1 MVSMTDDKMAALVD
15 DVLVQQALDTCDPL
29 YRDEVAYVLRLAKL
43 NTRALI
49 LTDSDTVQRAKLIYE
64 ETIRAHI
71 PPMQVEDALAR
82 SVILSRLKAALV
94 TWP

>member
-1 MVSMTDDKMAALVD
+1 MAALVD
-15 DVLVQQALDTCDPL
+15 DVLVAQALDTCDPI

-49 LTDSDTVQRAKLIYE
+49 LTDTDTIQRTKLIYE
-64 ETIRAHI
+64 ETIRAHV
-71 PPMQVEDALAR
+71 PPMLVEDALAR
-82 SVILSRLKAALV
+82 SPILSRLKAALV